1 MSELN
6 EKEIKI
12 IVKATI
18 NELRKIGYLKRSDD
32 IAYSEISARL
42 FDYFKQPDSDPDI
55 GVALE
60 SIKGDHYFRIITMY
74 YRDRVTIDWIAE
86 EFNCEI
92 STITRNKK
100 RLCLKIYHLSE

>member
-1 MSELN
+1 MSELT
-6 EKEIKI
+6 EKEVKI

-18 NELRKIGYLKRSDD
+18 NELKRSGYLKRSDD

-42 FDYFKQPDSDPDI
+42 FDYFKHPEDDPDI
-55 GVALE
+55 GNALE
-60 SIKGDHYFRIITMY
+60 GIKGDQYFKIITMY
-74 YRDRVTIDWIAE
+74 YRDRFTIDWIAE

-100 RLCLKIYHLSE
+100 RLCLRIYRDTE

>member
-1 MSELN
+1 MTEN
-6 EKEIKI
+6 EVKV

-18 NELRKIGYLKRSDD
+18 KELRKSGYLKRSDD

-42 FDYFKQPDSDPDI
+42 FDYFKHPDSDPDI
-55 GVALE
+55 ATALNG
-60 SIKGDHYFRIITMY
+60 IKGDHYYKIIPMY

-100 RLCLKIYHLSE
+100 RLCLRIYRDTE

>member
-1 MSELN
+1 MTEH
-6 EKEIKI
+6 EVKI
-12 IVKATI
+12 IVKATVD
-18 NELRKIGYLKRSDD
+18 ELRRSGYLKRSDD

-42 FDYFKQPDSDPDI
+42 FDYFKHPEDDPDI
-55 GVALE
+55 RNALE
-60 SIKGDHYFRIITMY
+60 GIRGDHYYNIITMY

-100 RLCLKIYHLSE
+100 RLCLRIYHEVE